1 MKLSD
6 YVVDFLS
13 KYVKH
18 IFMVAGG
25 GAMHLN
31 DSVGKKKIEVPMLHE
46 QAAAISAEA
55 YSRIRG
61 MGVCMVT
68 TGPGGTNAITGVAGA
83 WYESTPMIVISGQVK
98 RADMI
103 NGRGVRQ
110 YGIQETDIITIVKSI
125 TKYAVTVTEPKTIR
139 YHLER
144 AVHEATTGRRGP
156 VWLDIPLDV
165 QSAEIEP
172 DKLQGFIDEDWEKP
186 SLKEE
191 VEQVIKLL
199 NAAQRPVL
207 MLGNGARNDLVLD
220 FARVMNIPVLST
232 WGAMDMLSHFNH
244 LYFGSPG
251 AVASRGPNFIL
262 QNADFV
268 LFIGARLDQTI
279 TGYDKEQFCQNAKR
293 VIVDVDKAELEKTPA
308 ELYIQADARNLM
320 QKVLY
325 NKWAIKPL
333 MREKWLEY
341 CESMF
346 QNYHISYEW
355 VKQIHFD
362 DVIVSGSSGVTLDE
376 LWLSVVLKPN
386 QRMFSTMGL
395 GAMGFAIPAAIGA
408 ALASGKHVTCI
419 DGDGSFQLNIQE
431 LDTVRRLGLPIKF
444 YYLNNRGYRS
454 IRLTQDRFF
463 DGRHVGSEFDF
474 VDINKIAAVYEVDI
488 TQIYTGNEERPP
500 RYDSMLTDEGVQT
513 AKPLYDMYPPLPRDE
528 LFRNM
533 IDEVKNEQR

>member
-1 MKLSD
+1 
-6 YVVDFLS
+6 
-13 KYVKH
+13 
-18 IFMVAGG
+18 MVAGG

-31 DSVGKKKIEVPMLHE
+31 DSVGKYKMEVPMLHE
-46 QAAAISAEA
+46 QAAAIAAEA
-55 YSRIRG
+55 YARING

-83 WYESTPMIVISGQVK
+83 WCESTPMLIISGQVK
-98 RADMI
+98 RADMM
-103 NGRGVRQ
+103 NGRNVRQ
-110 YGIQETDIITIVKSI
+110 YGIQELDIVTIVRSI
-125 TKYAVTVTEPKTIR
+125 TKYAVTVREPHTIR

-144 AVHEATTGRRGP
+144 AMYEATTGRKGP

-165 QSAEIEP
+165 QSAEIDP
-172 DKLQGFIDEDWEKP
+172 DKMQPFEPPEVDAP
-186 SLKEE
+186 SLKDE
-191 VEQVIKLL
+191 VNQVLEWL
-199 NAAQRPVL
+199 NEAERPVL
-207 MLGNGARNDLVLD
+207 LIGNGARNNLLLD
-220 FARVMNIPVLST
+220 FVRMLNIPVLST
-232 WGAMDMLSHFNH
+232 WGAMDTLGHFNH

-268 LFIGARLDQTI
+268 LIIGARLDHTI

-293 VIVDVDKAELEKTPA
+293 VIVDIDRAELEKTPA
-308 ELYIQADARNLM
+308 ELYIEADSKTFM
-320 QKVLY
+320 QKVQL
-325 NKWAIKPL
+325 NKWNIKI
-333 MREKWLEY
+333 KFHHTWFGY
-341 CESMF
+341 CERVF
-346 QNYHISYEW
+346 QDYHLHYDW
-355 VKQIHFD
+355 TDQVKSNDI
-362 DVIVSGSSGVTLDE
+362 IVVGSSGVTLDE

-395 GAMGFAIPAAIGA
+395 GAMGFGIPAAIGA
-408 ALASGKHVTCI
+408 CLASNKPVTCV

-474 VDINKIAAVYEVDI
+474 VDINRLADVYGVDI
-488 TQIYTGNEERPP
+488 TEICTGSAERPP
-500 RYDSMLTDEGVQT
+500 RYDSMLTADGVQT
-513 AKPLYDMYPPLPRDE
+513 AKPLYDMFPPLPRDE

-533 IDEVKNEQR
+533 L